1 MKASAPPNDT
11 GSARHQRPAST
22 VEEGLRL
29 VLATTRRS
37 LIAKIATKG
46 SHCSR
51 HTRGAENVQVF
62 DCHRRIRCRCTVGPA
77 AVMNYDA
84 LAINIM

>member
-29 VLATTRRS
+29 VLATPRRS

-51 HTRGAENVQVF
+51 HTGGRKMF
-62 DCHRRIRCRCTVGPA
+62 KSLTVIA
-77 AVMNYDA
+77 AFAVAAPSDP
-84 LAINIM
+84 LR